1 MTESQLIATA
11 GLDLTGRRAVVTG
24 ASAGIGAATVRALAG
39 HGADVA
45 FCARTR
51 DAVDALAAECSDL
64 TGKVLPFVADMAD
77 AGSIDGFCDDVD
89 RELGAPDTLINNVGA
104 SPSRNFLYMT
114 DDEWEDLFRLNLSS
128 AMRCTRRFLPGMR
141 DQKFGRIVMISS
153 VAARYPSAALID
165 YAASKAALGA
175 AAKALAR
182 KYAADNVLINTVL
195 PGRVR
200 TAMWER
206 AATEIAASSELDV
219 EGVFAERSRDIPLGR
234 FGQADEIANVVLF
247 LCSDLANYVTGA
259 SIDVDGGLGTG
270 VH

>member
-1 MTESQLIATA
+1 MTA

-24 ASAGIGAATVRALAG
+24 ASAGIGAETVRALAG

-51 DAVDALAAECSDL
+51 AAVNALAAECSGL
-64 TGKVLPFVADMAD
+64 AGKVMPFVADMSDGA
-77 AGSIDGFCDDVD
+77 SIDGLCDEVD
-89 RELGAPDTLINNVGA
+89 RELGPPDTLINNVGA

-114 DDEWEDLFRLNLSS
+114 DDEWEELFRLNLSS

-141 DQKFGRIVMISS
+141 QAKFGRIVMISS

-165 YAASKAALGA
+165 YAASKAALNA

-206 AATEIAASSELDV
+206 AASEIAETAELDV

-247 LCSDLANYVTGA
+247 LCSDLADYVTGA